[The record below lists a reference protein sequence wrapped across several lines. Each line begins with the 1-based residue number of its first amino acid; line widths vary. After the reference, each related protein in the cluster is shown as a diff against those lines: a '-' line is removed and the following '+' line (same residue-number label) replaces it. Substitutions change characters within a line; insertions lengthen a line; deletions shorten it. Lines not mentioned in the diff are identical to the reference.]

1 MRLRRHLPPLV
12 RRVARTRSFGLR
24 PRTTPVSEHWGF
36 DRGTPID
43 RWYIERFLTGN
54 RDDIRGRVLEV
65 KDDGYARRFG
75 VGVERVDV
83 LDVDPDNPQATIVAD
98 LADATAIPDSSY
110 DCFILTQTLQYIPR
124 VGEAIGHAARI
135 LAPGGTLL
143 ATVPT
148 LSRVTLNRQSSVD
161 HWRFTEA
168 SCHALF
174 GASFGVDAVEVTT
187 YGNAVAGAGFLLGY
201 AVEELH
207 ASERD
212 TFDPRFPLVVAV
224 RAVRS

>member
-1 MRLRRHLPPLV
+1 LREHLPPFV
-12 RRVARTRSFGLR
+12 RRLVRTRSFGLR
-24 PRTTPVSEHWGF
+24 PRSAPVSEHWGF

-43 RWYIERFLTGN
+43 RWYIERFLDEN
-54 RDDIRGRVLEV
+54 SRDIHGRVLEV

-75 VGVERVDV
+75 AGVGHVDV
-83 LDVDPDNPQATIVAD
+83 LDIDPANSRATIVAD

-110 DCFILTQTLQYIPR
+110 DCFILTQTLQYISR
-124 VGEAIGHAARI
+124 VADAIGHAARV

-143 ATVPT
+143 VTVPA
-148 LSRVTLNRQSSVD
+148 LSRLTVGKSASD
-161 HWRFTEA
+161 DYWRFTEA
-168 SCHALF
+168 SCRTLF
-174 GASFGVDAVEVTT
+174 EKSFGTDAVEVTT

-201 AVEELH
+201 ATEELY

-212 TFDPRFPLVVAV
+212 VNDPRFPLVVAV